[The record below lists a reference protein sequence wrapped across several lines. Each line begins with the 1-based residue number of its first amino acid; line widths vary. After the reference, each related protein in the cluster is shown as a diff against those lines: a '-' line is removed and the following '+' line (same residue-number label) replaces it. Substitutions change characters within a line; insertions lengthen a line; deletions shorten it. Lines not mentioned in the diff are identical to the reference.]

1 MYGAGKTVE
10 LVLRNAPEYVIMQ
23 DNRKGGLFHFGE
35 TNGYGQARPTIW
47 DGATIL
53 FIAAAA
59 LILSIVLYG
68 RTGETVLTAHTE
80 TVLTA
85 VVYADG
91 TETDRVPLDNL
102 QSQKRIYHSN
112 GYTLEVTFCPDG
124 ETAVE
129 VSASGCPGRDCMH
142 MGRIHIK
149 GQCIV
154 CLPSRIVIQL
164 EQSAQNPEGGTQNED
179 VPDMV
184 LR

>member
-1 MYGAGKTVE
+1 
-10 LVLRNAPEYVIMQ
+10 MQ
-23 DNRKGGLFHFGE
+23 DSRKGGSSILGKQ
-35 TNGYGQARPTIW
+35 TDTVRRVPVLRPTIW
-47 DGATIL
+47 DGATVL